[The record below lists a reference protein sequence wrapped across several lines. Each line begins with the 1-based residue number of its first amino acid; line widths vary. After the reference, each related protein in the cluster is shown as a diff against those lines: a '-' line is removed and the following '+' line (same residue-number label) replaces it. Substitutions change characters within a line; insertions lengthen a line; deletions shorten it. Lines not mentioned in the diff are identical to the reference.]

1 MTANLS
7 SEMYWLV
14 LTVLM
19 TALFWLPYILNRMLE
34 QGIGRAI
41 WDPNGD
47 TDTNVAW
54 ARRMM
59 QAHQNAVENLVVFGP
74 LVLAIELTGHN
85 SAITALACMIYFFAR
100 LVHYLV
106 FTFAI
111 PVLRVLSFLIGFAM
125 QMILALLLLAS

>member
-1 MTANLS
+1 
-7 SEMYWLV
+7 MYWLV
-14 LTVLM
+14 LTVMM

-34 QGIGRAI
+34 MGIGRAI
-41 WDPNGD
+41 WDPYGD
-47 TDTNVAW
+47 TDTHVAW

-59 QAHQNAVENLVVFGP
+59 QAHYNAVENLVVFGP

-85 SAITALACMIYFFAR
+85 SAITALACMVYFFAR

-111 PVLRVLSFLIGFAM
+111 PVLRVLSFLTGFAM
-125 QMILALLLLAS
+125 QMILALQLLAS

>member
-1 MTANLS
+1 MTAELS

-19 TALFWLPYILNRMLE
+19 TALFWLPYILNRMFE

-41 WDPNGD
+41 WDPYGD

-74 LVLAIELTGHN
+74 LVLAIELTGHH

-111 PVLRVLSFLIGFAM
+111 PVLRVLSFLVGFAM
-125 QMILALLLLAS
+125 QMTLALQLLTS